1 MLWLATTQLNNT
13 CDNRFTLCKK
23 ILRHL
28 MSFFCWLESRPF
40 GSNYICRIIHQLVNR
55 NFLLLMVVLR
65 KRNKETRKRTFPV
78 KKDQFRDL
86 WQMTESGVGYQRGE
100 EVRFGGHGK
109 LLVLPINSPPYPIWN
124 WQPRVHL
131 VFYSFYRKVAPRL
144 LGERQGYLHL
154 LLFLWR
160 LFELVRFSPCV
171 TCPH

>member
-1 MLWLATTQLNNT
+1 MRVVPDTNIFTISEGDYITINVFLFFFSLKKTVLWLATTQLNNT

-40 GSNYICRIIHQLVNR
+40 GSNYICRIIHQLVNK

-109 LLVLPINSPPYPIWN
+109 LLVLPISSPPYPI
-124 WQPRVHL
+124 
-131 VFYSFYRKVAPRL
+131 
-144 LGERQGYLHL
+144 
-154 LLFLWR
+154 
-160 LFELVRFSPCV
+160 
-171 TCPH
+171 